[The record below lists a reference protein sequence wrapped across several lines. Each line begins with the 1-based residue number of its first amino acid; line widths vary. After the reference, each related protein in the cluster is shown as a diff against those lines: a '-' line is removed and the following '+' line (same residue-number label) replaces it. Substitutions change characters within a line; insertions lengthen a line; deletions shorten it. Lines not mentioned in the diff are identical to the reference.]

1 MGIIGSYEGWYAG
14 DGIIYNRG
22 SWGSG
27 YSTSNLSA
35 YNVPSGFSISISSE
49 PSAVKI
55 HSSGNDKLTYNHV
68 CIKLNK
74 AINFSAYKT
83 VNFILSGCAGGRWN
97 SHGQWFEQSLF
108 CSIMNTSGKSAVAT
122 SFKGDGYEPDVV
134 EHTITMDISTLNIT
148 GYLCMEFIDISEY
161 GGLGLGRYNT
171 TSYIHMIKLS

>member
-1 MGIIGSYEGWYAG
+1 MGITGSYEGWYAG

-68 CIKLNK
+68 CIK
-74 AINFSAYKT
+74 
-83 VNFILSGCAGGRWN
+83 
-97 SHGQWFEQSLF
+97 
-108 CSIMNTSGKSAVAT
+108 
-122 SFKGDGYEPDVV
+122 
-134 EHTITMDISTLNIT
+134 
-148 GYLCMEFIDISEY
+148 
-161 GGLGLGRYNT
+161 
-171 TSYIHMIKLS
+171 